1 MSHARETVLSK
12 PLMLSIGVLAARLSC
27 TSGVKKASTPLRI
40 RAQAKPITNSGE
52 GRCSVLL
59 TVWHAAL
66 GTFHMYML
74 VASESRGDQSGGL
87 KGRRR
92 GRSWDWPTI
101 RAQRA
106 CCLVG

>member
-1 MSHARETVLSK
+1 MSHARETVLK

-52 GRCSVLL
+52 GRGSVLL
-59 TVWHAAL
+59 TVA
-66 GTFHMYML
+66 GCFGYFDKYML

-92 GRSWDWPTI
+92 GRSWDWPAI
-101 RAQRA
+101 RAQPA

>member
-1 MSHARETVLSK
+1 MSHVREIVSK
-12 PLMLSIGVLAARLSC
+12 PLVLSIGVLAARLSW

-66 GTFHMYML
+66 GTSTCTCSSHL
-74 VASESRGDQSGGL
+74 SQGV
-87 KGRRR
+87 
-92 GRSWDWPTI
+92 I
-101 RAQRA
+101 RA
-106 CCLVG
+106 VV